1 LKSDPGSAP
10 LDERGRAVVD
20 YALKLTLTP
29 QVVRREDILGLR
41 NAGLSDGAIHD
52 VAAIVAYFN
61 FVNRLALGLGVEIE
75 REAGGVEDG
84 PRAGE

>member
-1 LKSDPGSAP
+1 M
-10 LDERGRAVVD
+10 D